1 MKDFLD
7 RIPTQ
12 AGRRKI
18 THADGTSEYVTV
30 EMADEPSVVGT
41 PLNREAFMNVQG
53 FSNENTT
60 ISKSGN
66 VTTVTITHGD
76 GGKTVII
83 ITKNSSTLTTVVSK
97 YTGPSGKEITKTTT
111 IDTSSS
117 VTRIGGVVS

>member
-30 EMADEPSVVGT
+30 EMADEPSVEGT

-53 FSNENTT
+53 FSSEDTT
-60 ISKSGN
+60 ISTSGN
-66 VTTVTITHGD
+66 VTTVTITHSD
-76 GGKTVII
+76 GGKTVTII
-83 ITKNSSTLTTVVSK
+83 M
-97 YTGPSGKEITKTTT
+97 
-111 IDTSSS
+111 
-117 VTRIGGVVS
+117 

>member
-18 THADGTSEYVTV
+18 THADGTNEYVTV
-30 EMADEPSVVGT
+30 EMADEPSVEGT
-41 PLNREAFMNVQG
+41 PLNREALMNVQG
-53 FSNENTT
+53 FSNEDTT

-97 YTGPSGKEITKTTT
+97 YTGPSGSVITKTTT

>member
-30 EMADEPSVVGT
+30 EMADEPSVEGT
-41 PLNREAFMNVQG
+41 LLNRAAFMDIQG
-53 FSNENTT
+53 FSSEDID

-66 VTTVTITHGD
+66 VTTVTMKHDD
-76 GGKTVII
+76 GGKTVTT
-83 ITKNSSTLTTVVSK
+83 ITKNSSTLSTVVSK
-97 YTGPSGKEITKTTT
+97 YTGVSGNEIKKTTT
-111 IDTSSS
+111 IDTSGS
-117 VTRIGGVVS
+117 TTKIGGVVS

>member
-12 AGRRKI
+12 VGRRKI
-18 THADGTSEYVTV
+18 THSDGTSEYVTV
-30 EMADEPSVVGT
+30 EMADEPSVEGT
-41 PLNREAFMNVQG
+41 PLNREALMNVQG
-53 FSNENTT
+53 FSNEDTT
-60 ISKSGN
+60 ISTSGN
-66 VTTVTITHGD
+66 VTTVTITHSD
-76 GGKTVII
+76 GGKTVTT

-97 YTGPSGKEITKTTT
+97 YTGPSGNVITKTTT

>member
-18 THADGTSEYVTV
+18 THADGTNEYVTV
-30 EMADEPSVVGT
+30 EMADEPSVEGT
-41 PLNREAFMNVQG
+41 PLNREALMNVQG
-53 FSNENTT
+53 FSSEDTT
-60 ISKSGN
+60 ISTSGN
-66 VTTVTITHGD
+66 VTTVTITHSD
-76 GGKTVII
+76 GGKTVTT

-97 YTGPSGKEITKTTT
+97 YIGSSGNVITKTTT

>member
-18 THADGTSEYVTV
+18 THADGTSEFVTV
-30 EMADEPSVVGT
+30 EMADEPSVEGT

-53 FSNENTT
+53 FSNEDTT

-66 VTTVTITHGD
+66 VTTVTITNGD
-76 GGKTVII
+76 GGKTVTI

>member
-18 THADGTSEYVTV
+18 THADGTSEFVTV
-30 EMADEPSVVGT
+30 EMADEPSVEGT

-53 FSNENTT
+53 FSSEDTT
-60 ISKSGN
+60 ISTSGN
-66 VTTVTITHGD
+66 VTTVTITHSD
-76 GGKTVII
+76 GGKTVTT
-83 ITKNSSTLTTVVSK
+83 ITKNSDTLTTVVSK
-97 YTGPSGKEITKTTT
+97 YTGPSGNVITKTTT

>member
-12 AGRRKI
+12 VGRRKI

-53 FSNENTT
+53 FSSENTT
-60 ISKSGN
+60 ISTSGN
-66 VTTVTITHGD
+66 VTTVTITHSD
-76 GGKTVII
+76 GGKTVTT
-83 ITKNSSTLTTVVSK
+83 ITKNSDTLTTVVSK
-97 YTGPSGKEITKTTT
+97 YTGPSGKEIMKTTT
-111 IDTSSS
+111 IDTSSP
-117 VTRIGGVVS
+117 VTKIGGVVS

>member
-18 THADGTSEYVTV
+18 TYADGTSEYVTV
-30 EMADEPSVVGT
+30 EMADEPSVEGT
-41 PLNREAFMNVQG
+41 ALNREAFMNVQG
-53 FSNENTT
+53 FSSEDTT
-60 ISKSGN
+60 ISTSGN
-66 VTTVTITHGD
+66 VTTVTITHSD
-76 GGKTVII
+76 GGKTVTT

-97 YTGPSGKEITKTTT
+97 YTGPSGKVITKTTT

>member
-30 EMADEPSVVGT
+30 EMADEPSVEGT
-41 PLNREAFMNVQG
+41 PLNRAAFMALQG

-66 VTTVTITHGD
+66 VTTVTITHED
-76 GGKTVII
+76 GGKTITT
-83 ITKNSSTLTTVVSK
+83 ITKNSSTLSTVVSK
-97 YTGPSGKEITKTTT
+97 YTGPSGNVITKTTT
-111 IDTSSS
+111 IDNSSS